1 MASDTLQFCGQFKK
15 GVDAW
20 VTLFFISSNGIAWMS
35 GVTYSDLFVAYIPP
49 GSIYTQK
56 VITASDFD
64 NMENVPLGFPGGYGF
79 YKVKFSAADL
89 PIVGRYLIYGYTF
102 QAFEFGGFFDVVE
115 NLNDDI
121 AGLIAGLN
129 NFDVTSE
136 KVLLNDG
143 TQGQIDAVET
153 ASGNLDDT
161 ISSRAPAGEYDA
173 EMANLDASVSSRA
186 VPGDITAAHAITDA
200 KIDTIET
207 NNITG
212 VPE

>member
-1 MASDTLQFCGQFKK
+1 MIKK
-15 GVDAW
+15 S
-20 VTLFFISSNGIAWMS
+20 TIAWLPVVLRLQTEGAVDTANEMT
-35 GVTYSDLFVAYIPP
+35 GILYSDVIVKYIKEGGDWETKSMTIDDWDVCNGANP
-49 GSIYTQK
+49 GVGIYK
-56 VITASDFD
+56 I
-64 NMENVPLGFPGGYGF
+64 
-79 YKVKFSAADL
+79 KFSATEL
-89 PIVGRYLIYGYTF
+89 NTVGKFIYWVDAGATSRIYYGM
-102 QAFEFGGFFDVVE
+102 EEIVE
-115 NLNDDI
+115 NTNDDI

-153 ASGNLDDT
+153 ASGNLD
-161 ISSRAPAGEYDA
+161 
-173 EMANLDASVSSRA
+173 ASVSSRA

>member
-1 MASDTLQFCGQFKK
+1 VQKILTINDWDATL
-15 GVDAW
+15 A
-20 VTLFFISSNGIAWMS
+20 
-35 GVTYSDLFVAYIPP
+35 
-49 GSIYTQK
+49 
-56 VITASDFD
+56 
-64 NMENVPLGFPGGYGF
+64 GGGRI
-79 YKVKFSAADL
+79 YKVKFTALELDTL
-89 PIVGRYLIYGYTF
+89 GNFIIVVYYTG
-102 QAFEFGGFFDVVE
+102 ALTYDGHLKIVN